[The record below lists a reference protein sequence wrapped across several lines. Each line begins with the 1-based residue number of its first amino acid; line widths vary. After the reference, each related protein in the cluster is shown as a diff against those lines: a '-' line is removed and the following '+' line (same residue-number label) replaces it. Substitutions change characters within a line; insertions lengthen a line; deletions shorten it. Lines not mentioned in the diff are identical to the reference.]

1 MSLRNSEQRSMVG
14 FGNHCLTV
22 GNKDCG
28 NQWDHFCRDYS
39 MMKNRGPVPI
49 PEEKERMVS

>member
-28 NQWDHFCRDYS
+28 NQWDHFCRDCS